1 MNKLL
6 VVFVL
11 FLAMNTTQSQST
23 TKLSITESSEFKDEV
38 KAEGALAFYTS
49 EEGATGI
56 IRKGK
61 KHFLLDVFDNNLNK
75 VKSILVESDKKERF
89 VGFVNFKNQIKFFTV
104 YSPKKKERIVYG
116 HTFNIKEKTHTKT
129 KLFEKTIEKSGSL
142 FSGTNKRQTS
152 VAISPNGEYIAM
164 ATDNIKKNSNS
175 YLIHVFNAETLELL
189 YKKSYQEDTEKF
201 FEPNDL
207 AIDNDANTYAL
218 GKLYK
223 KGRAQKKKGEANYQ
237 FVLNKISKDAIAD
250 VAIDLGE
257 LHIASLV
264 INNNSD
270 QLQLLGFYSEERAG
284 RIKGGCNFIL
294 DNKTLAIT
302 KQNQVKLPIEV
313 YKDLYGYRKAERKK
327 KKELKSFYVDY
338 VIEDSIGNTYLL
350 AEEFYVTQ
358 QYVST
363 GNGIGY
369 WVTTYHYDDILIL
382 KFNANGEVDW
392 GRSIFKRASSPS
404 YNAFL
409 KDDKLHVMINSGKNL
424 LEKKDGRTKVSKGWF
439 ESSAL
444 YDIVYSIDGNVSYDK
459 VQNNKG
465 NTYYLPYYGTYENG
479 KFVMMSSGRKKKQF
493 MILE

>member
-1 MNKLL
+1 M
-6 VVFVL
+6 
-11 FLAMNTTQSQST
+11 
-23 TKLSITESSEFKDEV
+23 
-38 KAEGALAFYTS
+38 
-49 EEGATGI
+49 
-56 IRKGK
+56 
-61 KHFLLDVFDNNLNK
+61 
-75 VKSILVESDKKERF
+75 
-89 VGFVNFKNQIKFFTV
+89 
-104 YSPKKKERIVYG
+104 
-116 HTFNIKEKTHTKT
+116 
-129 KLFEKTIEKSGSL
+129 
-142 FSGTNKRQTS
+142 
-152 VAISPNGEYIAM
+152 
-164 ATDNIKKNSNS
+164 
-175 YLIHVFNAETLELL
+175 
-189 YKKSYQEDTEKF
+189 
-201 FEPNDL
+201 
-207 AIDNDANTYAL
+207 
-218 GKLYK
+218 
-223 KGRAQKKKGEANYQ
+223 
-237 FVLNKISKDAIAD
+237 
-250 VAIDLGE
+250 
-257 LHIASLV
+257 HIASLV
-264 INNNSD
+264 INYNSD

-313 YKDLYGYRKAERKK
+313 YNDLYGYRKAERKK

-392 GRSIFKRASSPS
+392 GRSIFKRASTPS